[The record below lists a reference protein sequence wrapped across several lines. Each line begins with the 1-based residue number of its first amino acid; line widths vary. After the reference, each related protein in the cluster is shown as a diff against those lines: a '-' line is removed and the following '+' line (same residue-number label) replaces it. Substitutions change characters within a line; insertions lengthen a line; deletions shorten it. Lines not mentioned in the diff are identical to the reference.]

1 MKNYKSDS
9 LTERITS
16 VRGLTFKLFSV
27 LAVIAVLVLIKIFFY
42 SDSKGGGGERKRTL
56 EKEVPADLLIL
67 KSSAFSQKVF
77 TNGSILAAE
86 EVELRPEISGRITG
100 IYFKEGEF
108 CSKGKLLVKINDA
121 ELQAQLKKA
130 DAKKKILE
138 DREYRQRMLLEK
150 NATAQ
155 EVYDVALSD
164 LQSIVSDIELLR
176 AQIDKTEIKAPFNG
190 VVGIR
195 YVSEGSLINSSSKIA
210 LFQEIDKI
218 KIDFS
223 IPGKYFNSIKKGD
236 RINYTIPG
244 SNKNYSAVISAI
256 EQKLDQTSRTV
267 TIRSVGQNSNRVI
280 PAGAF
285 ASVEITLNENVKTFS
300 IPADAIL
307 ADVKGDI
314 VFLYKNGVAMQT
326 FVEILDR
333 DVSNVRIT
341 SGLAEGDTVIVSSLI
356 RLRPG
361 INIKITGIK

>member
-1 MKNYKSDS
+1 MKK
-9 LTERITS
+9 RITIIS
-16 VRGLTFKLFSV
+16 FA
-27 LAVIAVLVLIKIFFY
+27 AVIVFLILVKILFY
-42 SDSKGGGGERKRTL
+42 SDSEGDNSPRSRNI
-56 EKEVPADLLIL
+56 EKVVPADLLIL
-67 KSSAFSQKVF
+67 KSSAFSRKIV
-77 TNGSILAAE
+77 TNGSVLAAE

-100 IYFKEGEF
+100 IFFKEGEY

-121 ELQAQLKKA
+121 ELQAQLRKA
-130 DAKKKILE
+130 DAKRKILE

-150 NATAQ
+150 KATAQ
-155 EVYDVALSD
+155 EVYDAALND
-164 LQSIVSDIELLR
+164 LQSILSDIELLH

-195 YVSEGSLINSSSKIA
+195 YVSEGGIVNSSSKIA
-210 LFQEIDKI
+210 LFQQIDKI

-236 RINYTIPG
+236 RISYTISG
-244 SNKNYSAVISAI
+244 NNTKYSAVIAAI

-267 TIRSVGQNSNRVI
+267 TIRSVGENRNRVI

-285 ASVEITLNENVKTFS
+285 ASVEITLNESVKTFS

-307 ADVKGDI
+307 ADVKGNI
-314 VFLYKNGVAMQT
+314 VWLYRNGLAVPE

-333 DVSNVRIT
+333 DVSNVRI
-341 SGLAEGDTVIVSSLI
+341 SAGLNEGDTVIVSSLI

-361 INIKITGIK
+361 VNIKVTKIN

>member
-1 MKNYKSDS
+1 MKK
-9 LTERITS
+9 RITILS
-16 VRGLTFKLFSV
+16 II
-27 LAVIAVLVLIKIFFY
+27 AVIISLVLIKIFFY
-42 SDSKGGGGERKRTL
+42 SESEGDGSPRSRNI
-56 EKEVPADLLIL
+56 EKVVPADLLIL
-67 KSSAFSQKVF
+67 KSSAFSRKIV
-77 TNGSILAAE
+77 TNGSVLAAE

-100 IYFKEGEF
+100 IFFKEGEF

-150 NATAQ
+150 KATAQ
-155 EVYDVALSD
+155 EVYDAALND
-164 LQSIVSDIELLR
+164 LQSILSDIELLH

-190 VVGIR
+190 LVGIR
-195 YVSEGSLINSSSKIA
+195 YVSEGSIVNSSSKIA
-210 LFQEIDKI
+210 LFQQIDKI

-223 IPGKYFNSIKKGD
+223 IPGKYFNSIRKGD
-236 RINYTIPG
+236 RISYTISG
-244 SNKNYSAVISAI
+244 NNTKYSAVITAI

-267 TIRSVGQNSNRVI
+267 TIRSVGENSNRVI

-285 ASVEITLNENVKTFS
+285 ASVEITLNESVKTFS

-307 ADVKGDI
+307 ADVKGNI
-314 VFLYKNGVAMQT
+314 VWLYRNGLAVPE

-333 DVSNVRIT
+333 DVSNVRIS
-341 SGLAEGDTVIVSSLI
+341 SGIKEGDTVIVSSLI

-361 INIKITGIK
+361 VNIKPMKIN

>member
-1 MKNYKSDS
+1 MKK
-9 LTERITS
+9 RITILS
-16 VRGLTFKLFSV
+16 
-27 LAVIAVLVLIKIFFY
+27 VIAVIISLVLIKIFFY
-42 SDSKGGGGERKRTL
+42 SESEGDGSPRSRNI
-56 EKEVPADLLIL
+56 EKVVPADLLIL
-67 KSSAFSQKVF
+67 KSSAFSRKIV
-77 TNGSILAAE
+77 TNGSVLAAE

-100 IYFKEGEF
+100 IFFKEGEF

-150 NATAQ
+150 KATAQ
-155 EVYDVALSD
+155 EVYDAALND
-164 LQSIVSDIELLR
+164 LQSILSDIELLH

-190 VVGIR
+190 LVGIR
-195 YVSEGSLINSSSKIA
+195 YVSEGSIVNSSSKIA
-210 LFQEIDKI
+210 LFQQIDKI

-223 IPGKYFNSIKKGD
+223 IPGKYFNSIRKGD
-236 RINYTIPG
+236 RISYTISG
-244 SNKNYSAVISAI
+244 NNTKYSAVITAI

-267 TIRSVGQNSNRVI
+267 TIRSVGENSNRVI

-285 ASVEITLNENVKTFS
+285 ASVEITLNESVKTFS

-307 ADVKGDI
+307 ADVKGNI
-314 VFLYKNGVAMQT
+314 VWLYRNGLAVPE

-333 DVSNVRIT
+333 DVSNVRIS
-341 SGLAEGDTVIVSSLI
+341 SGIKEGDTVIVSSLI

-361 INIKITGIK
+361 VNIKPMKIN